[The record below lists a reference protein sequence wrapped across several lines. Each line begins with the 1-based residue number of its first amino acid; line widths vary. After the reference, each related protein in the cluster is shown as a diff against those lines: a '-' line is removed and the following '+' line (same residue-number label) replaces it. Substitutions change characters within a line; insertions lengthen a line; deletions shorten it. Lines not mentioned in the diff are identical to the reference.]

1 VASPLEK
8 IVSKAVQ
15 FVPGVGPI
23 ASAALDTAAKLL
35 PVSHPAHPANAGH
48 PAHAAAVHALI
59 QAGHPAYA
67 GAIPAPPP
75 AHLTPPGL
83 AAVRGDVGYHA
94 PVYF

>member
-1 VASPLEK
+1 
-8 IVSKAVQ
+8 
-15 FVPGVGPI
+15 
-23 ASAALDTAAKLL
+23 
-35 PVSHPAHPANAGH
+35 
-48 PAHAAAVHALI
+48 VHALI